1 MRLFERRR
9 PLAGLAAG
17 LSAALG
23 CGGSDANREAPPPL
37 AVTIATAPS
46 ASASVRAEEPSAPTR
61 LRFALEKTPRDDDA
75 RKAPCDF
82 HRAYRGTIG
91 KTVVS
96 YVLDRSPKDPAQIV
110 GLVHYDDTSKAAPV
124 AGRVEADGSFTLTEK
139 PGGDLRG
146 RCDDSGTLVGT
157 FVLAGK
163 SSPFRLRPG
172 LAGAPGLFSVSRR
185 DAKDPNHPAC
195 RGKTKPREVV
205 VIPGP
210 EPPPEDPDRFV
221 PSIYCMT
228 PAFRKELAADGTDF
242 RCRGDFGGTH
252 LFGMTDTALEL
263 RLNTILDADGPKRAF
278 AQLNPCAGGS
288 YVIVGTSIKAI
299 SADTAVV
306 TRSETVSAAEAMHS
320 YPDVKRTFLDLHSG
334 TESSLADAVDLDKL
348 RATVARCLPVYD
360 AAWKSKG
367 PSFEVAADL
376 GPRECSG
383 QEDILWGCEKDDRPD
398 WTVVSE
404 GLVVAHRVGS
414 PIGHGLEGTG
424 PIIGWDV
431 LLREKVIR
439 PGSPLA
445 SFAAGVQP
453 AKPEA
458 PVCSAAI
465 TFSEH
470 LAWKPIA
477 P

>member
-1 MRLFERRR
+1 M
-9 PLAGLAAG
+9 
-17 LSAALG
+17 
-23 CGGSDANREAPPPL
+23 
-37 AVTIATAPS
+37 ATAPS
-46 ASASVRAEEPSAPTR
+46 TSASAHAEEPSAPVR
-61 LRFALEKTPRDDDA
+61 QRFALEKTPRDDDA

-91 KTVVS
+91 KTPVS
-96 YVLDRSPKDPAQIV
+96 YVLDRSPKDPAQIT

-124 AGRVEADGSFTLTEK
+124 VGRVEADGSFTLTEK

-146 RCDDSGTLVGT
+146 RCDDTGALVGT
-157 FVLAGK
+157 FSLAGK

-172 LAGAPGLFSVSRR
+172 LAGAPGLFGVSRR

-210 EPPPEDPDRFV
+210 EPPPDDPDRFV

-228 PAFRKELAADGTDF
+228 PALRKHIVDDGGADL

-252 LFGMTDTALEL
+252 LFGMADTALER
-263 RLNTILDADGPKRAF
+263 RLNTILDGDGPKRAV

-288 YVIVGTSIKAI
+288 YVIVGTTIEAI
-299 SADTAVV
+299 SADAAVV
-306 TRSETVSAAEAMHS
+306 TRSETVGAAGAMHS
-320 YPDVKRTFLDLHSG
+320 DPDIKRTLLDLHSG
-334 TESSLADAVDLDKL
+334 TESSFADAVDLDRL
-348 RATVARCLPVYD
+348 RAVVARCLPVYD
-360 AAWKSKG
+360 AASKSKG
-367 PSFEVAADL
+367 TTFEVAAEL
-376 GPRECSG
+376 APRECSR

-431 LLREKVIR
+431 LLREKVLR

-445 SFAAGVQP
+445 SFAVGVQP

-470 LAWKPIA
+470 LAWKAIA